1 MHKHKTETGELQ
13 MRSYEKSRLLYERA
27 CKSMAGGVSSHFR
40 MMGPPHPL
48 FFKQGIGA
56 RIIDVDD
63 NEYLDFTLSQGPL
76 ILGHSHPEVL
86 QKVCEEIA
94 LGQLYAGQHVLELEL
109 AERLQRLV
117 PCADLIRFSNSGS
130 ESVQAALRL
139 ARGYT
144 GRKKYVK
151 FEGQYHGWFDNV
163 LISQHPSKE
172 TAGPEELP
180 EKVLETQGQSTEVLD
195 EIIVLPW
202 NDLKAVRQIFE
213 QMGEQIAAV
222 ITEPVMCNN
231 GCIEPLPGYLQG
243 LREICDEYGAVL
255 IFDEIITGFRLGLG
269 GAQEFYGVI
278 PDLATFGKAM
288 ASGFPVSFLAGKRH
302 IMELMANGTV
312 MHAGTYNSNNP
323 SIAAAAAT
331 VNILEADRELYER
344 LRTLGLRLQDGLK
357 KSAQETG
364 HEVLLSGPGQMTH
377 LAFTSCRK
385 LINYRDCFECD
396 GVKYNEFTKGM
407 LDRGVRIIGRGIWYI
422 SAAHTEE
429 DIDYAVSIAAEVLGA
444 MKKTAQQEGKLYV
457 ETSAVSVT

>member
-1 MHKHKTETGELQ
+1 
-13 MRSYEKSRLLYERA
+13 MRSYEKSRQLYERA

-40 MMGPPHPL
+40 MGGSPHPL
-48 FFKQGIGA
+48 FFKEGKGA
-56 RIIDVDD
+56 RIIDVDG

-86 QKVCEEIA
+86 KRVCDEME
-94 LGQLYAGQHVLELEL
+94 LGQLFAGQHLVELEL
-109 AERLQRLV
+109 AEKIQRLV

-144 GRKKYVK
+144 GRSKYVK

-172 TAGPEELP
+172 TAGDFDLP
-180 EKVLETQGQSTEVLD
+180 EKILETGGQSENVLD

-202 NDLKAVRQIFE
+202 NDLDAVEQAFE
-213 QMGEQIAAV
+213 LWGEDIAGV

-243 LREICDEYGAVL
+243 LRDLCDKYGAIL

-269 GAQEFYGVI
+269 GAQEYYGVT
-278 PDLATFGKAM
+278 PDVATFGKAM
-288 ASGFPVSFLAGKRH
+288 ASGFPVSFLAGKRKF
-302 IMELMANGTV
+302 MDFVANGTV

-331 VNILEADRELYER
+331 IDILEADTELFER
-344 LRTLGLRLQDGLK
+344 IQTLGLRLQAGLK
-357 KSAQETG
+357 KAAEENG
-364 HEVLLSGPGQMTH
+364 HQVLLSGPGQMSH
-377 LAFTSCRK
+377 LGFTKCQK
-385 LINYRDCFECD
+385 LTNYRDCLEFD
-396 GVKYNEFTKGM
+396 TAKYAKFTKEL
-407 LDRGVRIIGRGIWYI
+407 LDRGIRIIGRGIWYI
-422 SAAHTEE
+422 SAVHTEAE
-429 DIDYAVSIAAEVLGA
+429 IDEAIGIASEVFRV
-444 MKKTAQQEGKLYV
+444 MREEEKTPVG
-457 ETSAVSVT
+457 SAVTTSLV

>member
-1 MHKHKTETGELQ
+1 
-13 MRSYEKSRLLYERA
+13 MRSYEKSRQLFERA

-40 MMGPPHPL
+40 MGGVPHPL
-48 FFKQGIGA
+48 FFKEAKGA

-63 NEYLDFTLSQGPL
+63 NEYLDFTLSQGPM

-86 QKVCEEIA
+86 KRVAEEMA
-94 LGQLYAGQHVLELEL
+94 YGQLYAGQHELEL
-109 AERLQRLV
+109 NLAEKLQSLI

-139 ARGYT
+139 ARGVT
-144 GRKKYVK
+144 GRKKYLK

-172 TAGPEELP
+172 AAGRFFLP
-180 EKVLETQGQSTEVLD
+180 NKVLETGGQVPDVLE

-202 NDLKAVRQIFE
+202 NNLEVVEEAFKDWGDE
-213 QMGEQIAAV
+213 IAAI
-222 ITEPVMCNN
+222 ITEPIMCNN

-243 LREICDEYGAVL
+243 LRDICDKYGSIL

-269 GAQEFYGVI
+269 GAQKVYGVT

-288 ASGFPVSFLAGKRH
+288 ASGFPVSFLAGKQEV
-302 IMELMANGTV
+302 MEFVANGKV

-331 VNILEADRELYER
+331 IDILESEEGLFER
-344 LRTLGLRLQDGLK
+344 IESLGLKLQDGLRK
-357 KSAQETG
+357 GAENAG
-364 HEVLLSGPGQMTH
+364 LDVLLSGPGPMTH
-377 LAFTSCRK
+377 LGFTTCKK
-385 LINYRDCFECD
+385 LTNYRDCLEFD
-396 GVKYNEFTKGM
+396 GAKYTDFAKRM
-407 LDRGVRIIGRGIWYI
+407 LDNGIRLIGRGIWYI

-429 DIDYAVSIAAEVLGA
+429 DIDEAIDVANEVFQAIKKEEKVLAGA
-444 MKKTAQQEGKLYV
+444 ITV
-457 ETSAVSVT
+457 

>member
-1 MHKHKTETGELQ
+1 
-13 MRSYEKSRLLYERA
+13 MRSYEKSRQLYERA

-40 MMGPPHPL
+40 MAGQPHPL

-76 ILGHSHPEVL
+76 ILGHSNSEVL
-86 QKVCEEIA
+86 QKVCQEMA
-94 LGQLYAGQHVLELEL
+94 YGQLYAGQHELELEL
-109 AERLQRLV
+109 AEKLQSLI
-117 PCADLIRFSNSGS
+117 PCAELIRFSNSGS

-139 ARGYT
+139 ARGFT
-144 GRKKYVK
+144 GRKKYIK

-172 TAGPEELP
+172 TAGELESP
-180 EKVLETQGQSTEVLD
+180 HKVLETQGQSVEVLE

-202 NDLKAVRQIFE
+202 NDLQAVEQAFE
-213 QMGEQIAAV
+213 KMGDEIAAV

-243 LREICDEYGAVL
+243 LREVCNKYGAVL

-269 GAQEFYGVI
+269 GAQEFYGVT

-288 ASGFPVSFLAGKRH
+288 ASGFPISFLAGKQH

-331 VNILEADRELYER
+331 VDILETDPGLYER
-344 LRTLGLRLQDGLK
+344 LQSLGLRLQEGLK
-357 KSAQETG
+357 KVAEETG
-364 HEVLLSGPGQMTH
+364 HKVLLSGPGQMTH
-377 LAFTSCRK
+377 LAFTGCRK
-385 LINYRDCFECD
+385 LVNYRDCLDCD
-396 GVKYNEFTKGM
+396 ATKYGDFTKEM

-422 SAAHTEE
+422 SAAHTEQ
-429 DIDYAVSIAAEVLGA
+429 DIDYAVSAAFDVFST
-444 MKKTAQQEGKLYV
+444 MKNTIRQSEPAYT
-457 ETSAVSVT
+457 ETTAVSIT